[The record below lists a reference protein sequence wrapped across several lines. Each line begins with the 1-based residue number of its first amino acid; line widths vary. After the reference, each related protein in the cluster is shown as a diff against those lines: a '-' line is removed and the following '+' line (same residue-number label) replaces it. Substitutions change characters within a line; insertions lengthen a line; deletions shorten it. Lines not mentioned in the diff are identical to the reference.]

1 MDGRGPADE
10 FSQFI
15 RERDFAGLTQAL
27 SRRQASRGDAIHG
40 FCATVMA
47 FLERGESEPMRWL
60 DQQTPP
66 DTALKFYTHYA
77 MAFTAAW
84 EGDVDE
90 TGRRLRETVRFG
102 LAGQGAL
109 SGEPSFHQHLY
120 VAAQQAVYIDDT
132 MPLTDGAIADLPRI
146 EEIAARPAVTVLASC
161 NGAYF
166 DRFGPR
172 FVASIGEYLPEAAIH
187 IHVSNP
193 TAVSRAFMG
202 SAADTRRITFSCD
215 ETPEDACLFACKRL
229 LIAHEVMRVRG
240 SDLLISDIDVTFT
253 EHTSSLPRLMSGQDG
268 GLFERRHVSP
278 MEICHCSL
286 SYFRNTENALQFLSV
301 LASYVDAKL
310 RNQPLRMWM
319 LDQSALFVVSRRAI
333 MGEPA
338 ALWSGGRTF
347 AWCNLTEAAG
357 SELWAFQVN
366 QVADLDAKNVL
377 RSWDRFRPET
387 IEQDPDGRVRVR

>member
-1 MDGRGPADE
+1 MDGQGPADE
-10 FSQFI
+10 FSRFI
-15 RERDFAGLTQAL
+15 RERDFAGLAQAL
-27 SRRQASRGDAIHG
+27 SRRQASRGDAVHE
-40 FCATVMA
+40 FCAAVMA

-60 DQQTPP
+60 DQQTPS

-77 MAFTAAW
+77 MAFVAAW
-84 EGDVDE
+84 EGDVNE

-102 LAGQGAL
+102 LAGQGVLAA
-109 SGEPSFHQHLY
+109 EPSFRQHLY

-132 MPLTDGAIADLPRI
+132 LPLAVGAAANLPGI

-166 DRFGPR
+166 DHFGPK
-172 FVASIGEYLPEAAIH
+172 FVASIGEHLPEAAIH

-193 TAVSRAFMG
+193 TAVSRAFMDA
-202 SAADTRRITFSCD
+202 AADRSWITFSRD

-229 LIAHEVMRVRG
+229 LIAHEVMRVRR

-286 SYFRNTENALQFLSV
+286 SYFRHTENALRFLSV
-301 LASYVDAKL
+301 LASYVDIKL
-310 RNQPLRMWM
+310 RTQLRMWM
-319 LDQSALFVVSRRAI
+319 LDQSALFVVSRRASK
-333 MGEPA
+333 GEPA
-338 ALWSGGRTF
+338 AVWSGHRNF

-357 SELWAFQVN
+357 RELRAFQVN
-366 QVADLDAKNVL
+366 QAADLDAKNVL
-377 RSWDRFRPET
+377 RRWDRFQPET
-387 IEQDPDGRVRVR
+387 IGQDADGTVRVR